1 MELGGAELGWARKK
15 LTKFQALT
23 WNRKYSRKEKQEK
36 VKDRKSVSKLLENLP
51 SKESCGKPESTAM
64 DSEVL
69 SENFKELAFL

>member
-36 VKDRKSVSKLLENLP
+36 VKDRKCVFLFIRNG
-51 SKESCGKPESTAM
+51 SCE
-64 DSEVL
+64 
-69 SENFKELAFL
+69 